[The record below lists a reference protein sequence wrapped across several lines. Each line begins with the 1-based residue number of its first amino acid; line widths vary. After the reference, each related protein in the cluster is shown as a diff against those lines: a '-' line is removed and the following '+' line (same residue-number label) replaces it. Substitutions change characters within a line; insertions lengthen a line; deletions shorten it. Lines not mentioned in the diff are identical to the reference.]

1 MLCTR
6 GMKAPHPGFP
16 TLAGLCVLL
25 ALAVPGPLT
34 AQDAEPQD
42 AAAIKRNRLKDKA
55 ADFWIYDDIDKGY
68 AKAAT
73 TGKPLL
79 VSFRCVP

>member
-1 MLCTR
+1 MHVPYL
-6 GMKAPHPGFP
+6 GFP

-25 ALAVPGPLT
+25 AVAIPGPVA
-34 AQDAEPQD
+34 AQDAQAQD
-42 AAAIKRNRLKDKA
+42 AATTKRQRLKDKA

-68 AKAAT
+68 AQSAE

>member
-1 MLCTR
+1 MRTPSPL
-6 GMKAPHPGFP
+6 GF
-16 TLAGLCVLL
+16 L
-25 ALAVPGPLT
+25 ALAALFLAAPVP
-34 AQDAEPQD
+34 AQDVQD
-42 AAAIKRNRLKDKA
+42 AAAAKRKRLRDNA

-68 AKAAT
+68 ARAAE

>member
-1 MLCTR
+1 MRTSSPL
-6 GMKAPHPGFP
+6 
-16 TLAGLCVLL
+16 GLLSLSTL
-25 ALAVPGPLT
+25 ALAVFAVPVP
-34 AQDAEPQD
+34 AQDVQD
-42 AAAIKRNRLKDKA
+42 AASAKRKRLRDNA

-68 AKAAT
+68 AKSAA